1 MTDRVAMTLRLP
13 AEDREQLRRISFE
26 RRMPINEIVRRAV
39 HALVSSTEEQEFLL
53 DDIDEKDDLLT
64 LLPLIVEAAGPGDP
78 LPSGQAPRLE
88 RGVNASSRDD
98 TDES

>member
-53 DDIDEKDDLLT
+53 DDIDGLT
-64 LLPLIVEAAGPGDP
+64 NHNE
-78 LPSGQAPRLE
+78 QETR
-88 RGVNASSRDD
+88 
-98 TDES
+98 